1 MAVRPRVMEQSSEV
15 AQVTKEATVE
25 AATEAIPVGRFVKPG
40 ATAGTIRLCT
50 TLGER
55 VLGVSLESGYP
66 GEAGQRTGEFDDYAI
81 GDKCP
86 YGVDPEEYVYIECSS
101 QAAGT
106 PALGDLITTDADGKA
121 IVTTTT
127 GHFVAGVNP
136 EQHSYGGVKFY
147 RFMPTWKSLKVVP

>member
-1 MAVRPRVMEQSSEV
+1 MAVRPRVMEQSFEI

-25 AATEAIPVGRFVKPG
+25 AATEAVPVGRFIKAG
-40 ATAGTIRLCT
+40 ATAGTIRLAT

-55 VLGVSLESGYP
+55 VLGVSLESGYA
-66 GEAGQRTGEFDDYAI
+66 GETGARTGEFDDYAI

-86 YGVDPEEYVYIECSS
+86 YGVDPEEYVYIECSN
-101 QAAGT
+101 QAVAA
-106 PALGDLITTDADGKA
+106 PALTDLITTDADGKA

-136 EQHSYGGVKFY
+136 ELHSYGGVKFY
-147 RFMPTWKSLKVVP
+147 RFMPTWKNLKVVP